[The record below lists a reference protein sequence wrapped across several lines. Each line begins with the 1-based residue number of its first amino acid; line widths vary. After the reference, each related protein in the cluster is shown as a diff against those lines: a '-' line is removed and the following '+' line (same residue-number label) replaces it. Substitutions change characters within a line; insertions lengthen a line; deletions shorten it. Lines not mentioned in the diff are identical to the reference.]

1 MRYWYIESANFVLL
15 QLIDKGYYDYD
26 YEKVVK
32 TPRIDWKDKVKNDEE
47 LHDMLAGFGFGGK
60 KKPKKPETVE
70 EIQEYIIKQEKY
82 GS

>member
-1 MRYWYIESANFVLL
+1 MLL

-26 YEKVVK
+26 YEKVKKPSEIVNWEETLK
-32 TPRIDWKDKVKNDEE
+32 SDEE
-47 LHDMLAGFGFGGK
+47 AQNIASAFGFGGK

-70 EIQEYIIKQEKY
+70 EIQDYIIKQEKY